1 MQKSRRDFVK
11 KAGLATA
18 TLATVAG
25 TSAFAGTKHEDSNG
39 VVKGSSTKKE
49 ILYKKTLS
57 WEEYYKN
64 AK

>member
-18 TLATVAG
+18 GLATVAG
-25 TSAFAGTKHEDSNG
+25 TSAFASANNEDSGG
-39 VVKGSSTKKE
+39 VVKGTSTKKE
-49 ILYKKTLS
+49 ILYKKTPS